1 MPNDE
6 YKLYILSDNKLVYLN
21 GGTSTFYQDKKGNFY
36 KIFGTPFCHEFKD
49 WAFIYPDD
57 KLKELYKLIP
67 SECDILISHDAA
79 DINNLGL
86 IPPNIWH
93 PTDSVNAGNKVLA
106 EFIKKAKPKYYFCGH
121 IHDGNHKITEID
133 GTTMANVSLL
143 NDSYKMVYEP
153 LYLDI

>member
-1 MPNDE
+1 MIDF
-6 YKLYILSDNKLVYLN
+6 LYELTPEVQALIAGMFTFIITSFGAASVFLFKKFNKTLLN
-21 GGTSTFYQDKKGNFY
+21 GFLSISAGVMIAATFFS
-36 KIFGTPFCHEFKD
+36 
-49 WAFIYPDD
+49 
-57 KLKELYKLIP
+57 LINP
-67 SECDILISHDAA
+67 AIDMA
-79 DINNLGL
+79 NNLGL

-121 IHDGNHKITEID
+121 IHDSNHQITEID